1 MPSGKSPS
9 AVKVDGKLDTSLLS
23 LAKTINKKTPKHNPT
38 SQMRFKKPGDEVEN
52 QSDALRLA
60 DLEVTDLAAVVR
72 NSGGENKAET
82 SIEMTHDFDD
92 CSSANSFT
100 PLPSIQNDYALE
112 IKSFNNN

>member
-1 MPSGKSPS
+1 
-9 AVKVDGKLDTSLLS
+9 
-23 LAKTINKKTPKHNPT
+23 
-38 SQMRFKKPGDEVEN
+38 
-52 QSDALRLA
+52 LRLA
-60 DLEVTDLAAVVR
+60 DLEVTDLANVVR

-82 SIEMTHDFDD
+82 DIEMTHDFDD